1 MDKTELWEKTME
13 EIKDGINVLQLLRE
27 ELTANQDDPHI
38 IRSVGIALKILQF
51 ALSNLQHMKED

>member
-1 MDKTELWEKTME
+1 MDKMELWEKTME

-38 IRSVGIALKILQF
+38 IRSVGIALKILQS
-51 ALSNLQHMKED
+51 ALSNLQQVKED

>member
-1 MDKTELWEKTME
+1 MDKTDLFDNAVE
-13 EIKDGINVLQLLRE
+13 EIKDSINVLQLLKE

-38 IRSVGIALKILQF
+38 IRSVGIVLKILQS

>member
-27 ELTANQDDPHI
+27 ELTANQDDDHI
-38 IRSVGIALKILQF
+38 IRSVGITLKILQS

>member
-1 MDKTELWEKTME
+1 MDKMELWENAVE

-27 ELTANQDDPHI
+27 ELTANQDDDHI
-38 IRSVGIALKILQF
+38 IRSVGIALKILQS